1 MTARARSVALRVL
14 LDIETDGKYAN
25 LALQQAFRNAAL
37 DDRDKALCT
46 ELVYGTV
53 QRRRSLDALLAP
65 YCARPL
71 DDLDRRVLTIL
82 RMTVYQLAYLTR
94 VPAYAAL
101 NDAVNLCKRTAP
113 RAAGFVNGVLRA
125 FTRDQRSAAERLE
138 EAARAASAWADAVGI
153 RHSYPSWI
161 ADALAAS
168 LGRERAEAVL
178 AACNDPPLLS
188 LRVNPRR
195 ATRDEVLQTLREA
208 GIPASPSQVSE
219 WGIRLGR
226 GVDVEA
232 WPPYRQGAVSV
243 QDEASMLIAP
253 LLKPARCASVM
264 DLCAGLGTKTTQIAE
279 HLPDGARVMACD
291 IHAHKLR
298 LLQESA
304 RRLGVDGRVEVV
316 LSDARALPGRPELL
330 GRFDAVLLDAPCS
343 GLGVLRRRPDIRW
356 RRRPEDTA
364 ALARLQRELLDA
376 AAALVRP
383 GGVIVYATCT
393 LTRQEN
399 DELVAAAV
407 ADAGGRLAVEDVRP
421 DLPAAVAARVSL
433 GSAGAWVT
441 PEWFG
446 TDGFFMARLRR
457 TE

>member
-1 MTARARSVALRVL
+1 
-14 LDIETDGKYAN
+14 
-25 LALQQAFRNAAL
+25 
-37 DDRDKALCT
+37 
-46 ELVYGTV
+46 
-53 QRRRSLDALLAP
+53 
-65 YCARPL
+65 
-71 DDLDRRVLTIL
+71 
-82 RMTVYQLAYLTR
+82 
-94 VPAYAAL
+94 
-101 NDAVNLCKRTAP
+101 
-113 RAAGFVNGVLRA
+113 
-125 FTRDQRSAAERLE
+125 
-138 EAARAASAWADAVGI
+138 
-153 RHSYPSWI
+153 
-161 ADALAAS
+161 
-168 LGRERAEAVL
+168 
-178 AACNDPPLLS
+178 
-188 LRVNPRR
+188 
-195 ATRDEVLQTLREA
+195 
-208 GIPASPSQVSE
+208 
-219 WGIRLGR
+219 
-226 GVDVEA
+226 
-232 WPPYRQGAVSV
+232 
-243 QDEASMLIAP
+243 
-253 LLKPARCASVM
+253 
-264 DLCAGLGTKTTQIAE
+264 
-279 HLPDGARVMACD
+279 
-291 IHAHKLR
+291 
-298 LLQESA
+298 
-304 RRLGVDGRVEVV
+304 VEVI